1 MYEITTRYMSHTLK
15 RNECHEV
22 FPEQFPE
29 SDIEEEISKLAH
41 EYEIDHFNDLIEL
54 GDWLLIDDFK
64 MKYEDVKEKIFKEII
79 GDNTTVDL
87 DTCLN
92 LLAWAGLQGIRV
104 MVRCADRGVGEEL
117 VWMIRDY
124 VAKMLEEQ
132 IFWDWMAKHEFN
144 WVKTKMFFLE

>member
-1 MYEITTRYMSHTLK
+1 MCTCIFERLYMYEITTRYMSHTLK

-92 LLAWAGLQGIRV
+92 LLAWAGLQGI
-104 MVRCADRGVGEEL
+104 
-117 VWMIRDY
+117 
-124 VAKMLEEQ
+124 
-132 IFWDWMAKHEFN
+132 
-144 WVKTKMFFLE
+144 